1 MKRFREVIRRF
12 YGLFN
17 KNQKDRELD
26 EEIQSHLQM
35 HIDDNLQLGMT
46 PEAAR
51 RQAMI
56 KLGGIE
62 STKEA
67 YRDQR
72 GLPWIETFWQD
83 VKFGARMLG
92 KNPGFTSVAVLTI
105 GLAIGANTVIFSLID
120 AVLLKSLPVKQPEQ
134 LVTVGVVTPSQP
146 GPAYSSFSYPVFR
159 EMRERNTVFSG
170 MFARSV
176 RQTSLSGSGQTERVQ
191 TELVSGNF
199 YSVLGVN
206 PHLGRLFT
214 EADDQTPGAHPFAV
228 LSYNFWQR
236 RFGADPG
243 IVGKTIHL
251 NGYPFTVI
259 GVSEKGFYSV
269 EVGHAP
275 DVRIPLMMADQLRQT
290 PATPIFGRRDSEWL
304 AVTARLKPGINIGEA
319 QAAIDHSFQIAR
331 EPDVRSVI
339 GESSDNRNFRSLRI
353 QLDSASTGS
362 SSFSRQFSEPLLVL
376 MGLVGAL
383 LLIACLNV
391 ANLLLIRAT
400 ARQKEI
406 AVRLALGAKRSRL
419 VRQLLTEGLL
429 LSALGGLAGTL
440 FTRWGTNTLVGF
452 LPEGR
457 TGAVSQIQPDL
468 RMMAFSLGVIVVSGL
483 AFSLAPA
490 LMATRP
496 NLVPALKNERMDLS
510 GKVRRWEVSRF
521 LVSLQVS
528 LSLVLLISAGLFIR
542 SLQNLRAVDT
552 GYHSDQIVTMVL
564 DPAQIGYKAAQL
576 RIFYSEL
583 SQRLATLAGV
593 KAITYTRNVP
603 ISGSFSR
610 YGIQVPDYQPRPGE
624 EMAVFFN
631 QIDTRFFATFGTAV
645 LAGREFAQTDT
656 PESPKVAIVN
666 NTLARY
672 FFGKDNPIGKRIS
685 IEDYKD
691 LEIVGVVADTK
702 YRDLKEPPPRTA
714 YIPYSQYTNTDQR
727 VLCVRAT
734 GDVSAVVAAIRQVV
748 RSLDSNL
755 PVFGIKTFA
764 QHINDSI
771 SRERLVALLSS
782 LFGLFAL
789 LLAALGLYGVVA
801 YSVTRRTREIG
812 IRLALGA
819 QRASV
824 LRLVLRDTLL
834 LTIIGIC
841 IGLSATFFGTR
852 LIKHL
857 LFELL
862 PNDPFIVTIAALLMI
877 SIAIIAGY
885 LPGRRAARVNP
896 VVALRYE

>member
-1 MKRFREVIRRF
+1 M
-12 YGLFN
+12 
-17 KNQKDRELD
+17 
-26 EEIQSHLQM
+26 
-35 HIDDNLQLGMT
+35 
-46 PEAAR
+46 
-51 RQAMI
+51 
-56 KLGGIE
+56 
-62 STKEA
+62 
-67 YRDQR
+67 
-72 GLPWIETFWQD
+72 
-83 VKFGARMLG
+83 
-92 KNPGFTSVAVLTI
+92 
-105 GLAIGANTVIFSLID
+105 
-120 AVLLKSLPVKQPEQ
+120 
-134 LVTVGVVTPSQP
+134 
-146 GPAYSSFSYPVFR
+146 
-159 EMRERNTVFSG
+159 
-170 MFARSV
+170 
-176 RQTSLSGSGQTERVQ
+176 SLSGSGQTERVQ

-269 EVGHAP
+269 EVGNAP
-275 DVRIPLMMADQLRQT
+275 DVRIPLMMADELRQT

-304 AVTARLKPGINIGEA
+304 AVTARLKPGISIGEA
-319 QAAIDHSFQIAR
+319 QAAINHSFQIAR

-429 LSALGGLAGTL
+429 LSALGGLTGTL

-496 NLVPALKNERMDLS
+496 NLVPALKNERMVIS

-528 LSLVLLISAGLFIR
+528 LSLVLLICAGLFIR

-576 RIFYSEL
+576 RIFYGEL
-583 SQRLATLAGV
+583 SQRLATLPGV
-593 KAITYTRNVP
+593 NAITYTRNVP

-624 EMAVFFN
+624 EMAVLFN
-631 QIDTRFFATFGTAV
+631 QIDTQFFGTFGTRV
-645 LAGREFAQTDT
+645 LAGREFAQTDI

-672 FFGKDNPIGKRIS
+672 FFGKDNPIGKRIT

-702 YRDLKEPPPRTA
+702 YRDLKEAPSRTA

-734 GDVSAVVAAIRQVV
+734 GDASAVVAAIRQVV

-841 IGLSATFFGTR
+841 VGLSATFFGTR

-857 LFELL
+857 LFQLM